1 MHSLYQNIQTRRA
14 LSPVAAVTNNT
25 AFVSQIIDMQG
36 YESMMFVLAIG
47 KLADADATFV
57 VLLEEGDD
65 SGLSDAAAVAD
76 SDMVGTEVLA
86 TFLFSGDDTTE
97 KLEYHGQ
104 KRYVR
109 LTVTPAA
116 NTGNIFLAAV
126 ALMGNFRHAPVSH
139 TPA

>member
-1 MHSLYQNIQTRRA
+1 MKSLYQNIQTRRA
-14 LSPVAAVTNNT
+14 LSPVAAVTDDT
-25 AFVSQIIDMQG
+25 AYVSEIIDMQG
-36 YESMMFVLAIG
+36 YESMMFVLLIG
-47 KLADADATFV
+47 EIADVDATFV

-65 SGLSDAAAVAD
+65 SGLSDAADVAD
-76 SDMVGTEVLA
+76 SDMVGSEALA
-86 TFLFSGDDTTE
+86 TFLFSDDDKTE

-116 NTGNIFLAAV
+116 NGGDLFLAAV
-126 ALMGNFRHAPVSH
+126 ALMGNPRHAPVSH

>member
-1 MHSLYQNIQTRRA
+1 MKSLYQNIQSRRA
-14 LSPVAAVTNNT
+14 LSPVAAVTDNT

-36 YESMMFVLAIG
+36 YMSMMFVLLIG
-47 KLADADATFV
+47 ALADVDATFV
-57 VLLEEGDD
+57 VLIEEGDD

-76 SDMVGTEVLA
+76 SDLIGTEALA

-97 KLEYHGQ
+97 KLEYIGSR
-104 KRYVR
+104 RYVR
-109 LTVTPAA
+109 LTITPAD

-126 ALMGNFRHAPVSH
+126 ALMGNPRHAPVSH